1 MEKNKGGRPKKKIDK
16 KQFEELCQI
25 QCTRE
30 EICAVLDCDEVTL
43 NRWCKETYDGNSFSL
58 VFEQKRQGG
67 KTSLRRKQW
76 KLADTNATMAIFLG
90 KQFLEQKD
98 NVEVKTN
105 AIEDLTTL
113 ADMLGFN
120 KKEDK

>member
-1 MEKNKGGRPKKKIDK
+1 MTLAAKTGRPRKKIDQ
-16 KQFEELCQI
+16 KQFEELCSI
-25 QCTRE
+25 QCTQE
-30 EICAVLDCDEVTL
+30 EICAVLDCDDMTL
-43 NRWCKETYDGNSFSL
+43 NRWCKDTYNKGFSEI
-58 VFEQKRQGG
+58 FEVKRQGG

-76 KLADTNATMAIFLG
+76 KLADNNASMAIFLG
-90 KQFLEQKD
+90 KQYLGQKD

-120 KKEDK
+120 KENK

>member
-43 NRWCKETYDGNSFSL
+43 NRWCKETYDGNSFS
-58 VFEQKRQGG
+58 
-67 KTSLRRKQW
+67 SLRRKRW